1 MEKEE
6 LNQVP
11 LPKREGLKKKTIMEV
26 LEKKLKDVDALL
38 QMPVGEEREA
48 KFQELYAW
56 FSAHKDEPEVRE
68 VMPRLLDQKIEAT
81 KEEIITLRSQMGE
94 LYELLPLSY
103 IAKVYFDK
111 PKAWLYQRLNGYEI
125 RGRRYTLNEEQK
137 QTFNRACRELGQRI
151 GSFCLA

>member
-1 MEKEE
+1 
-6 LNQVP
+6 
-11 LPKREGLKKKTIMEV
+11 MEV
-26 LEKKLKDVDALL
+26 LEKKLKELDALL

-48 KFQELYAW
+48 KFQELYEW

-125 RGRRYTLNEEQK
+125 RGHRYTLNEEQK

>member
-1 MEKEE
+1 MKA
-6 LNQVP
+6 
-11 LPKREGLKKKTIMEV
+11 
-26 LEKKLKDVDALL
+26 LEKKLKELEALL

-48 KFQELYAW
+48 KFQELYSW

-68 VMPRLLDQKIEAT
+68 AMPRLLDQKIEET
-81 KEEIITLRSQMGE
+81 RDEIKTLRTQMGD

-103 IAKVYFDK
+103 IAEVYFGK

-125 RGRRYTLNEEQK
+125 RGHRYTLNEEQK
-137 QTFNRACRELGQRI
+137 QTFNRACQELGQCI